1 MKQRKIIKITKRWAW
16 WWLPLLVG
24 TILRLAN
31 LPQQMLG
38 DDELHVVRVMLS
50 QPAAWILT
58 HYSDTDYGI
67 PLALFFKLLM
77 RMQLPI
83 TEMTLR
89 LPILITGLLLL
100 AGLPLVV
107 RRVAGTKIAVWFIWL
122 LAFAPSL
129 VFYSRIVRTYMPV
142 TLLAYGAVWSFYFWY
157 QNGQRRWA
165 AGYVI
170 LAALA
175 VYWHLVAVPF
185 VLTPL
190 LFAAWQKWRTPE
202 KNAFTGKNLVS
213 LGLLAGGAIL
223 FLQLPA
229 LPSLIALSLNKS
241 GSGYLSLSTI
251 WQNLF
256 LQAGARFALVMAL
269 FWGLVIAGWVNLY
282 RLRPEAANFIL
293 WLFVG
298 HLVGLLI
305 LRPLAM
311 QVAHVFNRYVI
322 LMLPLFLLAAASA
335 LSQLPQWAQRL
346 GWREGVGG
354 GAAAL
359 LLLLLFLSGPFTRPV
374 FWQNQLTHHNDFVRF
389 NCALPTFAPEH
400 VPLFYQ
406 DLAAEPAHTVTLLEY
421 PWDWT
426 WHYGHIN
433 LAYALWHGQTVL
445 GAPPNIPYL
454 ADDRLALNYLIPPTP
469 EDFLASSA
477 HYLIIHKDWLAE
489 EMRLAENPCLSLPV
503 RATDGRGRD
512 PRWQPWRDNAA
523 ALASRLEQSWGEPF
537 YEDDT
542 LWVWDLNEVR

>member
-1 MKQRKIIKITKRWAW
+1 MKIIKISKVWAW
-16 WWLPLLVG
+16 WWLPLLLG
-24 TILRLAN
+24 TVLRLAN

-89 LPILITGLLLL
+89 LPILATGLLLL

-107 RRVAGTKIAVWFIWL
+107 RRVAGPKIAVWFIWL
-122 LAFAPSL
+122 LVFAPAL

-157 QNGQRRWA
+157 QDGRRHWV

-202 KNAFTGKNLVS
+202 KVVFTWNNLGFV
-213 LGLLAGGAIL
+213 GLLAGSAIL
-223 FLQLPA
+223 LLQLPA

-241 GSGYLSLSTI
+241 GAGYLPLSTV

-256 LQAGARFALVMAL
+256 LQAGARFVPVMAL
-269 FWGLVIAGWVNLY
+269 FWGLVMVGWVYFY
-282 RLRPEAANFIL
+282 RLQPEAASFVL
-293 WLFVG
+293 WLLVG

-311 QVAHVFNRYVI
+311 QAPHVFNRYVI
-322 LMLPLFLLAAASA
+322 LILPLFLLAAASA
-335 LSQLPQWAQRL
+335 LAGLPQLAERL
-346 GWREGVGG
+346 GWQGIVGG

-359 LLLLLFLSGPFTRPV
+359 LLLLFFLSGPFTRPA

-389 NCALPTFAPEH
+389 NCPLTTFAPEH
-400 VPLFYQ
+400 VPPFYQ
-406 DLAAEPAHTVTLLEY
+406 NLATEPAYTVTLLEY

-433 LAYALWHGQTVL
+433 LTYALLHGQTVV
-445 GAPPNIPYL
+445 GAPPNIPYI
-454 ADDRLALNYLIPPTP
+454 ADDRLSLNYLVPPTP

-477 HYLIIHKDWLAE
+477 HYLVVHKDWLAE
-489 EMRLAENPCLSLPV
+489 EMRLAENPCLTLPIQ
-503 RATDGRGRD
+503 AADGRGRD
-512 PRWQPWRDNAA
+512 PRWQSWRDNAA
-523 ALASRLEQSWGEPF
+523 ALASRLERRWGEPF
-537 YEDDT
+537 YEDDA
-542 LWVWDLNEVR
+542 LWVWDLHEAR